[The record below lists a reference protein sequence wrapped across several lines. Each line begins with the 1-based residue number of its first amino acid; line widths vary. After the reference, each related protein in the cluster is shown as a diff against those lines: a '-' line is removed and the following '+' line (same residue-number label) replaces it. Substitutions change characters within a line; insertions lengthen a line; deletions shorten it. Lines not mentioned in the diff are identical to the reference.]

1 MNLFQHNQSV
11 TKIERERLLNQNSF
25 TIWLTGL
32 SASGKS
38 TIANQLATTLHKK
51 GHLTYVLDGDNV
63 RLGLNKDLG
72 FSAEDRSENI
82 RRISEVAKLMNE
94 SGTIVITAFISPF
107 ISDRQLA
114 KEIIGHDNFIEVFV
128 DADLDTCESRDPKGL
143 YKKAKS
149 GEIKNFTGISSPY
162 ESPKNPDIKL
172 DTSIISINDCVNLLI
187 KLIEPKLNPFW
198 KKVNHGGEPTSNTD
212 KKRAIF
218 IGRYQ
223 PYHWG
228 HIELVQQ
235 KLNQGIPALIMI
247 RDIEPDEKNPFTTEQ
262 TVSMIEKYH
271 KSKGDDVEVIIIPD
285 IESVNY
291 GRGVGYE
298 INEFI
303 PPDNIGFISA
313 TKIRDSIKTGDESW
327 KKMVD
332 QSIHED
338 VVKYLTTNE
347 KI

>member
-1 MNLFQHNQSV
+1 MDLFKHNQSV
-11 TKIERERLLNQNSF
+11 TKNDREQLLNQKSF

-38 TIANQLATTLHKK
+38 TIANELASTLHKK

-82 RRISEVAKLMNE
+82 RRISEVSKLMNE

-114 KEIIGHDNFIEVFV
+114 KEIIGEENFFEVFV
-128 DADLDTCESRDPKGL
+128 DADLETCESRDPKGL

-162 ESPKNPDIKL
+162 ESPENPNLIL
-172 DTSIISINDCVNLLI
+172 NTSSNSIDECVNLLFKSI
-187 KLIEPKLNPFW
+187 QYKLNPFW
-198 KKVNHGGEPTSNTD
+198 KKINHGGVPTTNPD

-223 PYHWG
+223 P
-228 HIELVQQ
+228 
-235 KLNQGIPALIMI
+235 
-247 RDIEPDEKNPFTTEQ
+247 
-262 TVSMIEKYH
+262 
-271 KSKGDDVEVIIIPD
+271 
-285 IESVNY
+285 
-291 GRGVGYE
+291 
-298 INEFI
+298 
-303 PPDNIGFISA
+303 
-313 TKIRDSIKTGDESW
+313 
-327 KKMVD
+327 
-332 QSIHED
+332 
-338 VVKYLTTNE
+338 
-347 KI
+347 